1 MAAESICMA
10 SIQDDIDQL
19 ERELMMR
26 SLDALEADRSACAD
40 CGRTPL
46 IGEQVDLYEDR
57 PGRPP
62 RLVCELCS
70 QLRRGAPVAR
80 ETVRHACAGQ
90 TVRLTARA
98 I

>member
-1 MAAESICMA
+1 MAAERTGMG
-10 SIQDDIDQL
+10 SIQDDVEQL

-26 SLDALEADRSACAD
+26 GLDQLEAGRSACAD

-57 PGRPP
+57 PSRPP

-70 QLRRGAPVAR
+70 QLRHGSPVAR
-80 ETVRHACAGQ
+80 ETVRHACHGQ
-90 TVRLTARA
+90 TVRLTVRA
-98 I
+98 A

>member
-1 MAAESICMA
+1 MA
-10 SIQDDIDQL
+10 SIQDDIEQL

-26 SLDALEADRSACAD
+26 GLGELEAGRSQCAD

-70 QLRRGAPVAR
+70 QLRHSAPVAR
-80 ETVRHACAGQ
+80 ETVRTACHGQ

>member
-1 MAAESICMA
+1 MVGMGT
-10 SIQDDIDQL
+10 IQDDVEQL

-26 SLDALEADRSACAD
+26 GLDDLEAGRSHCAD

-70 QLRRGAPVAR
+70 QLRRDSPVAR
-80 ETVRHACAGQ
+80 ETVRHACHGQ

-98 I
+98 A

>member
-1 MAAESICMA
+1 MA
-10 SIQDDIDQL
+10 SIQDDVERL

-26 SLDALEADRSACAD
+26 GLDALEAGRSHCAD

-46 IGEQVDLYEDR
+46 IGEHVDLYEDR

-70 QLRRGAPVAR
+70 QLRVCHCS
-80 ETVRHACAGQ
+80 TN
-90 TVRLTARA
+90 
-98 I
+98 

>member
-1 MAAESICMA
+1 MGT
-10 SIQDDIDQL
+10 IQDDIEQL

-26 SLDALEADRSACAD
+26 GLDALEDGRSQCAD

-46 IGEQVDLYEDR
+46 IGESVDLYEDR

-70 QLRRGAPVAR
+70 QLRRDTPVAR
-80 ETVRHACAGQ
+80 DTVRHACHGQ

-98 I
+98 A

>member
-1 MAAESICMA
+1 MG
-10 SIQDDIDQL
+10 SIQDDVEQL

-26 SLDALEADRSACAD
+26 GLGELEAGRSHCAD

-46 IGEQVDLYEDR
+46 IGEHVDLYDDR
-57 PGRPP
+57 PGRSP

-70 QLRRGAPVAR
+70 ALRFDAPVAR
-80 ETVRHACAGQ
+80 DTVRHACHGQ

-98 I
+98 A

>member
-1 MAAESICMA
+1 MG
-10 SIQDDIDQL
+10 SIQDDIEQL

-26 SLDALEADRSACAD
+26 GLGELEAGRTQCAD

-46 IGEQVDLYEDR
+46 LGEHVDLYEDR

-70 QLRRGAPVAR
+70 QLRHGAPVAR
-80 ETVRHACAGQ
+80 ETVRTACHGQ

>member
-1 MAAESICMA
+1 VLVG
-10 SIQDDIDQL
+10 SIQDDIEQL

-26 SLDALEADRSACAD
+26 GLDELEAGRSHCAD

-46 IGEQVDLYEDR
+46 VGESVDLYEDR

-70 QLRRGAPVAR
+70 QLRREEPVAR
-80 ETVRHACAGQ
+80 EEVRHSCHGQ

-98 I
+98 V

>member
-1 MAAESICMA
+1 MG
-10 SIQDDIDQL
+10 SIQDDIEQL

-26 SLDALEADRSACAD
+26 GLGERQDDRAQCAD

-70 QLRRGAPVAR
+70 QMRHGSPVAR
-80 ETVRHACAGQ
+80 ETVRTACHGQ